1 MEAKTRMKMLEIE
14 NNFYGQVSTK
24 NAEIYELI
32 KENET
37 LKQIHG
43 EALKKQNELE
53 LEIQKIQE
61 ENREL
66 KIQLGEKEVRLKE
79 GSYFAPSES
88 NRDVEYKVAVDQQFT
103 PTKGDN

>member
-32 KENET
+32 KENEA
-37 LKQIHG
+37 LKQNHG

-66 KIQLGEKEVRLKE
+66 KIQLSKSDIRVKE
-79 GSYFAPSES
+79 GSHYTPTETVKFKG
-88 NRDVEYKVAVDQQFT
+88 DVEVNKALTSV
-103 PTKGDN
+103 GM

>member
-32 KENET
+32 KENEA
-37 LKQIHG
+37 LKQNHG

-66 KIQLGEKEVRLKE
+66 KIQLGEEGRLKE